1 MRRVD
6 AFVPPHLVEDVKDR
20 LLLVGVRGMTINPVT
35 MIDYRQTPPP
45 RRPVAAFIR
54 MLVVAPDDMVE
65 TIVNA
70 VMTVVRRDPDPD
82 GRILVSPIIEAV
94 RIRTGETGADAL

>member
-20 LLLVGVRGMTINPVT
+20 LVLVGVRGITINQVT
-35 MIDYRQTPPP
+35 MIDYRQAPPP
-45 RRPVAAFIR
+45 RRPVAPFVR

-70 VMTVVRRDPDPD
+70 VMTVVGRDPDPD
-82 GRILVSPIIEAV
+82 GRILIGPVTETI
-94 RIRTGETGADAL
+94 RIRTGETGVDAL